1 MRIRSSHFDAIASFV
16 ENTTVQKQSQKAAAT
31 LHKTATSTVSQA
43 GHEIAAS
50 TAESSKGQSGNG
62 QSPGFRGMKYAAYLA
77 GLAYV
82 YDKAANKF
90 FLSTTSLHDGKGGFT
105 SDERLNKAKKEAQ
118 GYYQRYHGG
127 NQDGQKSTGRLLDS
141 LRFCGDNRFASMVDY
156 RAATNVHLANLL
168 DTKEAHESMHT
179 NIRCLKGE
187 LANKEV
193 VEKLK
198 PEKVPLDF
206 DLTKTAAY
214 EKKNKYSLT
223 GVPNDETGST
233 GYTSRSVTTPFVE
246 KGLKHFLEATQS
258 ERALTPRQCVES
270 LEGLLRKGD
279 KFNAEAQ
286 FAAGQALLIF
296 RQVYAGPDSWGD
308 AEGVV
313 LADHFARGRVTQAE
327 TDRIEFS
334 RPFFK
339 DDLDKG
345 IFKRNTSV
353 AGPLLNS
360 AYIYMQEK
368 IFKRDP
374 ETIADLKHKAMADLQ
389 NLPISHVKVNENGT
403 GFEDCSGL
411 GDSFTA
417 LNATSCVNHAR
428 IMSGEKPLSKDDVAV
443 LIGSLNAVY
452 DNASGIRHTLR
463 EIARGCFV
471 GAGFT
476 IEDGDEFYKQ
486 VCKNAAE
493 EFYGGKHM
501 S

>member
-1 MRIRSSHFDAIASFV
+1 MRIGSSHFDAIASLV
-16 ENTTVQKQSQKAAAT
+16 EQPAVQKQAQKAVAT
-31 LHKTATSTVSQA
+31 LHKTAVSAASQA
-43 GHEIAAS
+43 GHEVAA
-50 TAESSKGQSGNG
+50 TAAESSKGGAGGSK
-62 QSPGFRGMKYAAYLA
+62 PGFPVMKYAAYLA
-77 GLAYV
+77 GLAYA
-82 YDKAANKF
+82 YDKTTNKF

-105 SDERLNKAKKEAQ
+105 SDERLNNAKKKAQ
-118 GYYQRYHGG
+118 EYHQRYHSGSR
-127 NQDGQKSTGRLLDS
+127 DDQKSNSRLLDS
-141 LRFCGDNRFASMVDY
+141 LRLCGDNRFVSMVDY

-187 LANKEV
+187 LTNKEI
-193 VEKLK
+193 VEQLK
-198 PEKVPLDF
+198 PKKVPKDF
-206 DLTKTAAY
+206 DLTKTELY
-214 EKKNKYSLT
+214 GKKIKYSLT
-223 GVPNDETGST
+223 GVPNEETGST
-233 GYTSRSVTTPFVE
+233 GYTSRSITKPFVE
-246 KGLKHFLEATQS
+246 KGLKHFLDATQS
-258 ERALTPRQCVES
+258 EKALTPRQCVES
-270 LEGLLRKGD
+270 LEALLRKDG
-279 KFNAEAQ
+279 KFNAETQ

-313 LADHFARGRVTQAE
+313 LADHFANGRVTQSE

-345 IFKRNTSV
+345 IFKRNTSI

-368 IFKRDP
+368 VFKRDP

-389 NLPISHVKVNENGT
+389 HLPISHVKVNENGT

-443 LIGSLNAVY
+443 LIGALNAVY

-476 IEDGDEFYKQ
+476 IEDGDAFYKE
-486 VCKNAAE
+486 VCKNASE
-493 EFYGGKHM
+493 EFYGGKRM